1 MKETIKEIQRRV
13 GVTAD
18 GIMGPVTLEAILER
32 LEERG
37 AGCPSTPD
45 ERTPSGYAEAAGLR
59 KSGPWPT
66 QREVRSGRS
75 VFGEPG
81 ESELVSVVPPYE
93 LLYEG
98 KPVRSI
104 RVHRLVATCVKGALQ
119 DVLDHYGEARIR
131 ELRLNEYGG
140 SYHYRGTRGGSTLS
154 MHAWGIALDFM
165 PDGNELETKAPRAVL
180 SGAEYEAWW
189 QIWESY
195 GAVSLGRVCD
205 RDWMHVQF
213 ARL

>member
-1 MKETIKEIQRRV
+1 MKEKIKEIQRRV
-13 GVTAD
+13 GVVAD
-18 GIMGPVTLEAILER
+18 GVVGPCTVAAIMDALGMRGPSFV
-32 LEERG
+32 
-37 AGCPSTPD
+37 
-45 ERTPSGYAEAAGLR
+45 
-59 KSGPWPT
+59 WPT
-66 QREVRSGRS
+66 QAEVRSGRS

-81 ESELVSVVPPYE
+81 EGELVSVVPPYE

-104 RVHRLVATCVKGALQ
+104 RVHRLVATCVMGALQ

-140 SYHYRGTRGGSTLS
+140 SYNYRGTRAGSTLS

-180 SGAEYEAWW
+180 SGPEYEAWW